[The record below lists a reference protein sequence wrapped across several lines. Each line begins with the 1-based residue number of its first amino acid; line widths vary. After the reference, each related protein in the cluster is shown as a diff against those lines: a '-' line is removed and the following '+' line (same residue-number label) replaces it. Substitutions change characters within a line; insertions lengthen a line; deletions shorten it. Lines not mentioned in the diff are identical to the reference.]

1 MPGGH
6 VSALLRGVRVVVA
19 GVRQEPRV
27 FGVAVGASA
36 LYGAATAAGGFVLG
50 RITDQV
56 LTPAFAAG
64 SVPPGSLAR
73 AGAALAAV
81 AVLTAIGVVGRRAA
95 AGVTMYRLQA
105 RYRRAVTQQYLR
117 LPLAWHH
124 QHPTGQ
130 LLSNAN
136 ADVEAIWQ
144 VMAPLPMAIGVA
156 VMVFVAA
163 IAMVAADPVLAA
175 VGVLVIPGL
184 LWVNAVYQRR
194 MSPLVTLAQQ
204 LRADVSE
211 VAHESFDAATVVKAM
226 GREGGETTRFAASAQ
241 DLRAAN
247 VAVGRLRGMFDPAI
261 EALPTLG
268 TLAVLA
274 IGTVRV
280 ASGEAATGD
289 VIQVAYLLSLLAMP
303 VRAIGWVLGELPRSV
318 VGWDRVDAVLSARGE
333 LPHGPRELPAAGPVR
348 LALDDVSYAYVE
360 SDGERSRVLHDISLD
375 LAPGR
380 TVAVVGPTGSGK
392 STLAGLLVRLV
403 DPESG
408 RVLIDGV
415 DLRDVVAGGVAG
427 AVGMVP
433 QNTFIFNDTVADNVT
448 LGADIPAERI
458 WHALRLARAE
468 EFVRALPAG
477 LDTRVGE
484 RGTTLSGGQRQR
496 LALARALVREP
507 RLLVLDDATS
517 AVDPVVEAEILAG
530 LRQARAASGAG
541 GSGGTDGH
549 AGATGGTDDHAGAT
563 VVVVAYRTATIAL
576 ADEVVYVEHGRI
588 AARGTHEALI
598 ASCEGYRILVTAY
611 ERDAAQRGVP
621 SLLRQP

>member
-1 MPGGH
+1 MPRGH
-6 VSALLRGVRVVVA
+6 VSGLLRGVRVVA
-19 GVRQEPRV
+19 TGVRQEPRT

-56 LTPAFAAG
+56 LAPAFAAG
-64 SVPPGSLAR
+64 AVPPRSLAL
-73 AGAALAAV
+73 AGAALAGV
-81 AVLTAIGVVGRRAA
+81 ALLTAVGVVGRRAA

-105 RYRRAVTQQYLR
+105 RYRRGVTEQYLR

-144 VMAPLPMAIGVA
+144 VMAPLPMALGVVVMVLVA
-156 VMVFVAA
+156 V

-175 VGVLVIPGL
+175 VGVLVVPGL
-184 LWVNAVYQRR
+184 LWVNAAYQRR

-226 GREGGETTRFAASAQ
+226 GREAGETRRFAASAEE
-241 DLRAAN
+241 LRAAN

-261 EALPTLG
+261 EALPTMG
-268 TLAVLA
+268 TLVVLA
-274 IGTVRV
+274 IGTARV
-280 ASGEAATGD
+280 ASGQTATGD
-289 VIQVAYLLSLLAMP
+289 VVQVAYLLTLLAMP
-303 VRAIGWVLGELPRSV
+303 MRAIGWVLGELPRSV
-318 VGWDRVDAVLSARGE
+318 VGWERVDAVLTARGE
-333 LPHGPRELPAAGPVR
+333 LPHGARTLPAAGSHDRPAR
-348 LALDDVSYAYVE
+348 LGLEGVSYSYLE
-360 SDGERSRVLHDISLD
+360 PDGERSPVLHDITLD
-375 LAPGR
+375 VAPGR

-392 STLAGLLVRLV
+392 STLASLLVRLV

-408 RVLIDGV
+408 RVLLDGV

-427 AVGMVP
+427 SVGMVP
-433 QNTFIFNDTVADNVT
+433 QSTFIFNDTVADNVT
-448 LGADIPAERI
+448 LGADVPTAGI
-458 WHALRLARAE
+458 WRALRLARAE

-517 AVDPVVEAEILAG
+517 AVDTVVEAEILAG
-530 LRQARAASGAG
+530 LRRGRDAG
-541 GSGGTDGH
+541 R
-549 AGATGGTDDHAGAT
+549 AGANGNAGAT

-588 AARGTHEALI
+588 AARGTHEELTTT
-598 ASCEGYRILVTAY
+598 CEGYRTLVTAY
-611 ERDAAQRGVP
+611 ERDAEQRRVQVSGQ
-621 SLLRQP
+621 R